1 VGHDW
6 GGVVAWNVP
15 VRAPEMVERLI
26 VLNAPHPAAFARA
39 LRGSS
44 QVLRSWYVYAF
55 QLPALPELLLSA
67 FNFAM
72 LGRLLRVDP
81 VHRGA
86 FTADDIRRY
95 KRALGRPGALTA
107 AINYYRAAVR
117 RNPAALLRDP
127 GRIDTP
133 ALLIWGEQDRALGLQ
148 LTKGLERWAPNIRVE
163 RIPDASHWVQNDTPR
178 RANELMLG
186 FLRQ

>member
-44 QVLRSWYVYAF
+44 QLLRSWYVYAF
-55 QLPALPELLLSA
+55 QAPLLPELSLSA
-67 FNFAM
+67 FNVAM
-72 LGRLLRVDP
+72 LGRLLRTDP
-81 VHRGA
+81 VHRDA
-86 FTADDIRRY
+86 FTEADIRRY

-117 RNPAALLRDP
+117 RNPADLLRDP
-127 GRIDTP
+127 GRIEQPT
-133 ALLIWGEQDRALGLQ
+133 LLIWGEQDRALGRQ
-148 LTKGLERWAPNIRVE
+148 LTERLEQWVPNIRVE
-163 RIPDASHWVQNDTPR
+163 RIPDAGHWVQNDVPAR
-178 RANELMLG
+178 VNELMLG